1 MMPSIEPETG
11 VFLINGPG
19 SGLANIAGLLYT
31 PRREIATDACKSANI
46 CQSMPVEIDCSLA
59 CTPVGWPMQYGWLF
73 IDFYRQPV
81 DCSNQDPSWN
91 NSRYCVNAAIY
102 LECQPSDPVVD
113 NGVWQGS
120 ITVDCAP
127 LIQDGIAYGLTL
139 QICARMYVNNDGS
152 LTYTVQ
158 ISRIIPASD
167 ITPPP
172 AGNLN
177 QISPCGTITKTLYR
191 ADPTLPINVYREYRF
206 PGGLDPVTGLP
217 KANEAFDVALGNL
230 TSCPLDIRSVM
241 LTGVLVP
248 YPVGCDGTAENA
260 PAGQCSLD
268 TGFKTYSCFAAL
280 IRPTTPGDF
289 PPHWV
294 QMGVNTVAL
303 GGPYWCITG
312 TSGSTASTPPLAPGI
327 SPVPPLGYT
336 YPAPSDIVTIGC
348 PGEDPVNGDSQQI
361 QFATVGDYDIVLKS
375 VNGGGICAAMRITG
389 VGNPWMIGTQVGFN
403 STIYNQT
410 GHYIKTFTFAGLTG
424 NPIATIY
431 GLEFPWGIIAQCVED
446 ENPPEMLP
454 PIADEPPK
462 VVDREA
468 EARQSARQKILE
480 LRDRMNM
487 VRQNPC
493 IHLGEQLETIPSC
506 GCSGGNLHSCAKHGK
521 CRVTGNTVEM
531 NCWRCQD
538 YESKP

>member
-1 MMPSIEPETG
+1 MPSIEPETG

-46 CQSMPVEIDCSLA
+46 CQSVPVEIDCSLA
-59 CTPVGWPMQYGWLF
+59 CTPVGWPMQYGYLQIELF
-73 IDFYRQPV
+73 K
-81 DCSNQDPSWN
+81 NDPECPDEIQEPSI
-91 NSRYCVNAAIY
+91 YCPYVVVF
-102 LECQPSDPVVD
+102 LGCPPMDPVED
-113 NGVWQGS
+113 NGIWQGQE
-120 ITVDCAP
+120 IANCTA
-127 LIQDGIAYGLTL
+127 LFQDGVAYGLTL
-139 QICARMYVNNDGS
+139 QVCVRMTVGNDGS
-152 LTYTVQ
+152 LTYSV
-158 ISRIIPASD
+158 IINRIVPASD
-167 ITPPP
+167 IVPPP
-172 AGNLN
+172 VDGLN
-177 QISPCGTITKTLYR
+177 QIASCMSFSKTLR
-191 ADPTLPINVYREYRF
+191 RMDPTEPINVFREYRY
-206 PGGLDPVTGLP
+206 PGGLNPITGLP
-217 KANEAFDVALGNL
+217 RPNETFHVTRSDLELCPIDVK
-230 TSCPLDIRSVM
+230 SVR
-241 LTGVLVP
+241 LTGYLSP
-248 YPVGCDGTAENA
+248 FPVGCDGTAENA
-260 PAGQCSLD
+260 PSGQCAFDS
-268 TGFKTYSCFAAL
+268 GFKTYSCFSAL

-303 GGPYWCITG
+303 GGPYWCISG
-312 TSGSTASTPPLAPGI
+312 TSGSTASTPPLSPGI

-389 VGNPWMIGTQVGFN
+389 VGNPWTIGTQVGFN

-431 GLEFPWGIIAQCVED
+431 GLEFPWGIIAQCVEE